1 MAAVGGLSATDGK
14 VLALNGSSLLGSAG
28 TGAGGVGHLV
38 VGGSHVTGNILDKH
52 GLHSAVLQDN
62 GGQVV
67 GVGLDAVDGAHGQV
81 LAVVLHDQSVVLEA
95 VVAEALVLVTK
106 ANHAV
111 LHALGTVVDGSDLAG
126 VQVDLGD
133 QAIGVH
139 GVALHGED
147 ALSLQGGGSSRALLY
162 VQSGDLAV
170 DHSVKGVVLAAVV
183 LVLGG
188 RSIAHHEGNLLGGV
202 ALQHGGLNVN
212 HLGHV
217 GGALKDDSLGGA
229 VVVADVGYVLD
240 TGVDHVVIA
249 VLDLEDGLAVGVD
262 SGAVD
267 GHSGL
272 AGLNVQVVV
281 GRSGSA
287 ALVSQSVDV
296 VAVLGVGNNVLVQR
310 RSGRL
315 GLHLDHLAVG
325 EQQLGVVGGGT
336 KLGVI
341 LIAHHEGVVA
351 GGLSLAD
358 GDHVALSVQIEHYV
372 LIHGASGDVIAGLK
386 LSRILIGLAIH
397 HEALVGGD
405 LGHLAGDLAGGSH
418 GLDLRGL
425 LAVGKEDHIVH
436 VIAGSLKLLAVGHRS
451 LGQVGDDHIGLL
463 VLIHVVLTHHR
474 GDLAGVG
481 VYDGDDH
488 RTLLTGGDI
497 LLGDKD
503 LHHGAVAGTQQ
514 SVVVALGHIALGE
527 GAAGGAVQVD
537 GPGVLV
543 GVSQGLAHGVEQL
556 LAGDLAA
563 QYVVGLVGGNHD
575 LLTLVVP
582 GAGGTGKGIGGD
594 GGVDLQAAVEELLA
608 QLNGILA
615 IVQHL
620 VGHSLGVVG
629 GAGDVLVLHIA
640 GNGDVAHDDGR
651 AVLGG
656 LNHGGLQGVQSQLSH
671 IVAGQSVVGAGV
683 DVLKQVNGRGLLN
696 GGDLPVAAEVGA
708 VLEVAQSLHHH
719 QAGLHG
725 GNGIVGAVGG
735 GAGTAGHAGGI
746 AGGHIGTGPLRHI
759 SKGDGSVL
767 EVLHLQT
774 QQIGHHNG
782 HLGAGDLLV
791 GVEVS
796 ILIADHHA
804 NGLHHGNGLLVVV
817 G

>member
-1 MAAVGGLSATDGK
+1 MAAVGGLSAADGK

-38 VGGSHVTGNILDKH
+38 VGGSHVTGNLLDKH
-52 GLHSAVLQDN
+52 GLHSAVLQND

-81 LAVVLHDQSVVLEA
+81 LAVVFHDQSVILEA
-95 VVAEALVLVTK
+95 VVGEALVLVTK
-106 ANHAV
+106 ANHDV
-111 LHALGTVVDGSDLAG
+111 LRALGTVVDGSDLAG
-126 VQVDLGD
+126 IQVDLGD

-188 RSIAHHEGNLLGGV
+188 GSIAHHEGHLLGGV
-202 ALQHGGLNVN
+202 VLQHGRLNVE

-217 GGALKDDSLGGA
+217 GGALKDDSLGVA
-229 VVVADVGYVLD
+229 VVIADVGYVLD
-240 TGVDHVVIA
+240 TGVDHIVVA

-397 HEALVGGD
+397 HKALVGGD
-405 LGHLAGDLAGGSH
+405 LGHLAGDLLPHLAALVEDLSLQH
-418 GLDLRGL
+418 GEHE
-425 LAVGKEDHIVH
+425 EDHVVH

-474 GDLAGVG
+474 GDLAGVS

-488 RTLLTGGDI
+488 RTLLAGGDI

-527 GAAGGAVQVD
+527 GAAGGAVQVN
-537 GPGVLV
+537 GPGILV
-543 GVSQGLAHGVEQL
+543 GVSQGLTHGVEQL
-556 LAGDLAA
+556 LAGDLAV

-582 GAGGTGKGIGGD
+582 GAGGTGKGIGGN

-629 GAGDVLVLHIA
+629 GAGDVLVLHIP
-640 GNGDVAHDDGR
+640 GDGDVAHNNGR

-671 IVAGQSVVGAGV
+671 IVAGQGVVGAGI

-696 GGDLPVAAEVGA
+696 GGNLPVAAEVGA
-708 VLEVAQSLHHH
+708 VLEVA
-719 QAGLHG
+719 
-725 GNGIVGAVGG
+725 
-735 GAGTAGHAGGI
+735 
-746 AGGHIGTGPLRHI
+746 
-759 SKGDGSVL
+759 
-767 EVLHLQT
+767 
-774 QQIGHHNG
+774 
-782 HLGAGDLLV
+782 
-791 GVEVS
+791 
-796 ILIADHHA
+796 
-804 NGLHHGNGLLVVV
+804 
-817 G
+817 